1 MHLIKTKLKK
11 LMFSGALYGPFFER
25 QLRATSVQICS
36 LHVMLQLTEFYCLA
50 ILLASI
56 KDIVVAT

>member
-1 MHLIKTKLKK
+1 
-11 LMFSGALYGPFFER
+11 MFSGALYGPFFER

-36 LHVMLQLTEFYCLA
+36 LHVLQLTEFYYLA

-56 KDIVVAT
+56 KDIVMAA